1 MFPLFQQK
9 LEISVIFLQIMN
21 LRYFRFPLFWPSM
34 HLRIALYTYSTRRL
48 WSGCKHTSS
57 IWTLTQTFVPVL
69 FLVRLCLNRQAMLLL
84 SGLGVPDDSFFRL
97 QDRMLTNMA
106 NILID
111 ENAAVE
117 VITKVCAYFSATV
130 WVVVYRGVN
139 LVWKLE
145 VSWVQ
150 VWKLGVSW
158 VVKSQHKLQ
167 KDKYW

>member
-1 MFPLFQQK
+1 
-9 LEISVIFLQIMN
+9 
-21 LRYFRFPLFWPSM
+21 M
-34 HLRIALYTYSTRRL
+34 HLRIVLYTYSTRRL

-57 IWTLTQTFVPVL
+57 ILTLTQTLVPVL

-130 WVVVYRGVN
+130 
-139 LVWKLE
+139 
-145 VSWVQ
+145 
-150 VWKLGVSW
+150 
-158 VVKSQHKLQ
+158 
-167 KDKYW
+167 